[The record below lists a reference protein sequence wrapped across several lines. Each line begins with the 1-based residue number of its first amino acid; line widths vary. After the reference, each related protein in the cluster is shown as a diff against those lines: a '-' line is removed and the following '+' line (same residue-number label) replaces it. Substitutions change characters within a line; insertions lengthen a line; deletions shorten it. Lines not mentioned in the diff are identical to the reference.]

1 MRTIKQLIA
10 QRSERR
16 QRRQDSIE
24 YAIDHARSESERNE
38 LIDIASAQG
47 VFV

>member
-10 QRSERR
+10 QRAERR
-16 QRRQDSIE
+16 QRHEDSIE
-24 YAIDHARSESERNE
+24 YAITHARSESERNE

>member
-10 QRSERR
+10 RRTERR
-16 QRRQDSIE
+16 QRQQDSIE
-24 YAIDHARSESERNE
+24 YAIAHARTESERNE
-38 LIDIASAQG
+38 LIDLASAQG

>member
-1 MRTIKQLIA
+1 MRTIKQLVA
-10 QRSERR
+10 ERND
-16 QRRQDSIE
+16 RRRRYQESIQ